1 MRPRLNGARVVEW
14 APRRAS
20 PVTPPARV
28 PDVPTCPKR
37 CDTATPPEHG
47 GGDHYVCV
55 CCGTEFR
62 WKGSPDGDN

>member
-1 MRPRLNGARVVEW
+1 MNGARVVAW
-14 APRRAS
+14 APPAVTS
-20 PVTPPARV
+20 PVTPTRTDA
-28 PDVPTCPKR
+28 PTCPKH

-62 WKGSPDGDN
+62 WKGSHGAR